1 MIQIGCSSN
10 KIRVPEVSV
19 KRNERALSRIT
30 RRKLQKNC
38 LVSLEAS
45 VGFNLTFV
53 SLIFWALSFWKE
65 DGIFQVN
72 DKMFIYVLE
81 YQKRKQSSNNFK
93 CGFFTKNHFILNWHF
108 ISQKPRES
116 RELVILVFLAVNN
129 GNFFIFWKL

>member
-1 MIQIGCSSN
+1 MIQTGCSSN

-93 CGFFTKNHFILNWHF
+93 CDFFYEKSFHFKLTFYFAKAKVIKRASHSRILGCQQW
-108 ISQKPRES
+108 
-116 RELVILVFLAVNN
+116 
-129 GNFFIFWKL
+129 